1 MQPGITPLLTFLSLV
16 LTHRR
21 SRIPPWRRRA
31 AAGDAPPPRCP
42 NLPPA
47 NPVVATFQSHNLP
60 LNLHRCSALPRPS
73 RRPVN
78 PSCSRFGRRRP
89 APLLSGAS
97 PMLLRPASNE
107 YLTWPGAGGAVAPLV
122 PPLSPASAIS
132 SQRRRPHTVSCYPL
146 SLTLLVYVLLDASHW
161 CELVMLYWL
170 IALMITYLCYCWV
183 LFDLITA
190 SDTPNL

>member
-1 MQPGITPLLTFLSLV
+1 M
-16 LTHRR
+16 
-21 SRIPPWRRRA
+21 RRRPAHWRCTA
-31 AAGDAPPPRCP
+31 AALPRPAAGQPCRGCPPEPPPTP
-42 NLPPA
+42 NLP
-47 NPVVATFQSHNLP
+47 
-60 LNLHRCSALPRPS
+60 RCRALPRPS

-97 PMLLRPASNE
+97 PVLLRPASNE

-132 SQRRRPHTVSCYPL
+132 SQRRRPHTVSCYPI

-161 CELVMLYWL
+161 SELVMLYWL
-170 IALMITYLCYCWV
+170 IALMTTYLCYCWV